1 MINLPINLTS
11 NSYIVDS
18 IYMRM
23 KSHMLHMKICSEPF
37 MLSEDFRNSRINTT
51 TCIFLQPHLI
61 NNKNVHNFLYQ
72 QEKSF
77 FSEVFIYCCLWKFG
91 HTTCNK
97 HDICVSLFMY
107 MCFCVGC
114 ICMCVCVIIKIIFI
128 MPSIT
133 VWEEK
138 EIIPCFKTRSFIL
151 QLLVSSE

>member
-23 KSHMLHMKICSEPF
+23 KSHMLHMKICSEQF

-97 HDICVSLFMY
+97 HDICVSLCMY

-114 ICMCVCVIIKIIFI
+114 ICVCDNKNYIYNAINYSLGRKRNHSLFQNSVIYFAT
-128 MPSIT
+128 S
-133 VWEEK
+133 
-138 EIIPCFKTRSFIL
+138 SFF
-151 QLLVSSE
+151 